1 VEKIDAFKR
10 SGYRDKKF
18 YANTSLNSTALQANY
33 ALNDDDEI
41 TYLGGYQEYSTGNF
55 IDGDSTDVNYSWV
68 QSHLDTRYWSHE
80 LRWTHS
86 ADNYETMA
94 GIFFDKETHR
104 SFTTAYLQPLAAFAN
119 IPSIVADDTIRDIDS
134 KSAFARLSYDLSDDW
149 KAVIGARY
157 SQNDVSIKLPQYNDL
172 PKSKAFRALVGE
184 GTLSYQWSPDIMS
197 YLKLATGNQS
207 GGINMAV
214 LTSPALKAL
223 GGKDTFD
230 AAKSKYAELGTKASL
245 FENRVLLNADVF
257 YQVYDGYQALVALD
271 STNTYIANAGK
282 VVVKGAELEA
292 AWQMTERFKFDSTVA
307 LTDAKFQS
315 FKDAPCSELQIDS
328 AIFSGDTG
336 NSCVVKGSQ
345 DLSGKRVNEAPL
357 LSFTAGL
364 NYVQPIAAIGAQLS
378 ARGDLSYR
386 SEFISEPFLDNKQ
399 QQGGYT
405 LFNANVGLNWDNG
418 LSLSVWGKNL
428 TDKDYCAYRPVNP
441 GSLTEWIGVSCLVG
455 QGRQVGVSI
464 GYKMD

>member
-1 VEKIDAFKR
+1 
-10 SGYRDKKF
+10 
-18 YANTSLNSTALQANY
+18 
-33 ALNDDDEI
+33 
-41 TYLGGYQEYSTGNF
+41 
-55 IDGDSTDVNYSWV
+55 
-68 QSHLDTRYWSHE
+68 
-80 LRWTHS
+80 
-86 ADNYETMA
+86 
-94 GIFFDKETHR
+94 
-104 SFTTAYLQPLAAFAN
+104 
-119 IPSIVADDTIRDIDS
+119 
-134 KSAFARLSYDLSDDW
+134 
-149 KAVIGARY
+149 
-157 SQNDVSIKLPQYNDL
+157 
-172 PKSKAFRALVGE
+172 
-184 GTLSYQWSPDIMS
+184 MS

-214 LTSPALKAL
+214 LSSPALKAL

-257 YQVYDGYQALVALD
+257 YQIYDGYQALVALD

-282 VVVKGAELEA
+282 VVVKGAELDA
-292 AWQMTERFKFDSTVA
+292 AWQMTERFKFDTTAA

-328 AIFSGDTG
+328 AIFSGDTS

-345 DLSGKRVNEAPL
+345 NLSGKRVNEAPL
-357 LSFTAGL
+357 LSLTAGL
-364 NYVQPIAAIGAQLS
+364 NYNQPIAAIGAQLS

-386 SEFISEPFLDNKQ
+386 SDFISEPFLDNKQ

-428 TDKDYCAYRPVNP
+428 ADKDYCSYKPVNP